1 LDVHTSNVGRSLGL
15 LTRTANDWR
24 AVEEFTAA
32 LRALDPVDPV
42 RFDFALFGLGAME
55 GF

>member
-1 LDVHTSNVGRSLGL
+1 
-15 LTRTANDWR
+15 
-24 AVEEFTAA
+24 